1 MLMLMLM
8 LMPGTREDVFVGFSA
23 GGHLAE
29 QEAHLRRV
37 LMAEAQALMI
47 CRENFARYFAGK
59 ALCDAIWNYLVK
71 FCNKPTGL
79 SSE

>member
-1 MLMLMLM
+1 M
-8 LMPGTREDVFVGFSA
+8 GFSTS
-23 GGHLAE
+23 GHLAE

-47 CRENFARYFAGK
+47 CRENFATDLAGK
-59 ALCDAIWNYLVK
+59 ALCVAIWNYLVK

-79 SSE
+79 S

>member
-1 MLMLMLM
+1 MLTLM

-47 CRENFARYFAGK
+47 CRENFARILLEKHFVSLFGIIWLNFATNQQ
-59 ALCDAIWNYLVK
+59 D
-71 FCNKPTGL
+71 
-79 SSE
+79 

>member
-1 MLMLMLM
+1 MLTLMLMLM
-8 LMPGTREDVFVGFSA
+8 LMPGTREDGFVGFSA

-47 CRENFARYFAGK
+47 CRENFARILLEKHFVSLFGIIWLNFATNQQ
-59 ALCDAIWNYLVK
+59 D
-71 FCNKPTGL
+71 
-79 SSE
+79 

>member
-1 MLMLMLM
+1 M
-8 LMPGTREDVFVGFSA
+8 GFSA

-47 CRENFARYFAGK
+47 CRENFARILLEKHFVPLFGIIWLNFATNQQ
-59 ALCDAIWNYLVK
+59 D
-71 FCNKPTGL
+71 
-79 SSE
+79 